1 MGPMVSAEIKLTP
14 LQRMKLEHFEKA
26 IGPLSSTEALTLAIE
41 AEQITKAC
49 GPFDPAYA
57 VIKQQQLHMEQ
68 YAELLEAAGK

>member
-1 MGPMVSAEIKLTP
+1 MGSPVIPEIKMTP
-14 LQRMKLEHFEKA
+14 LQQWKLAHFEKA

-41 AEQITKAC
+41 AEQITKTC

-57 VIKQQQLHMEQ
+57 VIKQQQLQLEQ